1 MRSGLILLGVLALG
15 GAPAIAPSTADAQ
28 VAIDVNRGIVEPLP
42 IALPS
47 FAGAGPYGADIAR
60 VVAAD
65 LERSGY
71 FRPLNPAGFPAVST
85 SATPPLDQFRAGGAQ
100 ALVAGQAA
108 VGPDGRLQVDFRLWD
123 TALNQ
128 QLTALQFTATPDNWR
143 RVAHK
148 VADAVYQRLTGAAGG
163 GYFDTR
169 VVFVAETGPKERRVK
184 RLAIMDQDG
193 ATPQYLTD
201 GSAIVTSPRFSAN
214 SQEVVYMAI
223 RGGRSR
229 LYLFNIETGRQETLG
244 EFPGLVYAPRFSPDG
259 QRVAFSAERNG
270 NSDVY
275 VMDLRTRTSRRLTT
289 DPGIDTSPSFSPDG
303 RRIAFNSD
311 RGGQPRLYLMN
322 ADGSGQ
328 RPVPAS
334 GGRYS
339 TPVWAPR
346 GNLIAF
352 TRQNGGQ
359 FGIGVVG
366 ADGSGE
372 RMLTSSYL
380 DEGPTWSPNGRV
392 IMFSRES
399 GPGGESRLYSVDV
412 SGGNLRPAAF
422 PGGASDPAWSPM
434 LN

>member
-1 MRSGLILLGVLALG
+1 MRFGLILLSAL
-15 GAPAIAPSTADAQ
+15 AIAAVPLAPTSPQAQ
-28 VAIDVNRGIVEPLP
+28 VAIDVNQGIVEPLP
-42 IALPS
+42 IALPN

-71 FRPLNPAGFPAVST
+71 FRPLNSAGLPAADVAS
-85 SATPPLDQFRAGGAQ
+85 TPPLAEFRAGGAQ
-100 ALVAGQAA
+100 ALVAGRSV
-108 VGPDGRLQVDFRLWD
+108 VGPDGRLQVEFRLWD

-148 VADAVYQRLTGAAGG
+148 VADAVYQRLTGART

-169 VVFVAETGPKERRVK
+169 VVFVAETGPRDRRVK

-214 SQEVVYMAI
+214 SQEIVYMAI
-223 RGGRSR
+223 KGGRSR
-229 LYLFNIETGRQETLG
+229 LYLFNIETARQETLG

-259 QRVAFSAERNG
+259 QQVAFSAERNG
-270 NSDVY
+270 NSDVF
-275 VMDLRTRTSRRLTT
+275 VMDLRTRKSTRLTS

-311 RGGQPRLYLMN
+311 RGGAPRLYLMN

-328 RPVPAS
+328 RPIAAS

-346 GNLIAF
+346 GELIAF

-359 FGIGVVG
+359 FGIGVIN

-380 DEGPTWSPNGRV
+380 DEGPTWAPNGRV

-399 GPGGESRLYSVDV
+399 GPGGESRLFSVDV
-412 SGGNLRPAAF
+412 SGRNLRPAAF